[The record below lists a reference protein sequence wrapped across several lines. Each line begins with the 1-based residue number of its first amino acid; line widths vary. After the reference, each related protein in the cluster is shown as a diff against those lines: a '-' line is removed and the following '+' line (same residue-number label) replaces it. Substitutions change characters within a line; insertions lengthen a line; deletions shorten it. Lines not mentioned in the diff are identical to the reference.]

1 MESRRRR
8 LKRLGGGDRGAQG
21 QPPRA
26 PSASRE
32 AGRKVDPQPAVYR
45 FTVDLA
51 GPKLRLLGG
60 CIEPDSKGRFISIVA
75 SKARHP
81 AEGT

>member
-1 MESRRRR
+1 
-8 LKRLGGGDRGAQG
+8 
-21 QPPRA
+21 
-26 PSASRE
+26 
-32 AGRKVDPQPAVYR
+32 VDPQPAVYR